1 MGSAIPP
8 SGQNRPW
15 TLPSEVEMKSHLFF
29 TVILFLALTLP
40 VFAQQTTPGSGNQQ
54 AAPAAQSAPTS
65 PSDDSVRE
73 PLQPVKSRDFWDGDD
88 PNIVNL
94 IAHPFADKAYVK
106 RHVQPIRDRLKELD
120 EITAADAAK
129 IKDIDAN
136 AQHGIQLA
144 SEKTTLADQH
154 ATDAATRAQTAQA
167 AATQASTRVSTD
179 EQIVGNLD
187 QYKGAGQTEIL
198 FRPGQTVL
206 SKQAKEALDQMA
218 SPLKD
223 LRSYIIEIQSFSAG
237 RGQAAIASSQK
248 MADSVVRYLVLTH
261 NIPVYRIYTV
271 GMGNAPVTGEGTAS
285 KHISGGRIEISLL
298 KNDLVSSAQ
307 H

>member
-1 MGSAIPP
+1 
-8 SGQNRPW
+8 
-15 TLPSEVEMKSHLFF
+15 MKSRLFF
-29 TVILFLALTLP
+29 ALVLFVALALP
-40 VFAQQTTPGSGNQQ
+40 VFAQQTTSGSSSQQ
-54 AAPAAQSAPTS
+54 AAQTAPTS

-73 PLQPVKSRDFWDGDD
+73 PLQPVKSRDFWDGDE
-88 PNIVNL
+88 PNFAHL
-94 IAHPFADKAYVK
+94 ITHPLTTKAYVT
-106 RHVQPIRDRLKELD
+106 RQVQPIRDRLNELD

-129 IKDIDAN
+129 IKDVDAR
-136 AQHGIQLA
+136 AQHGLQLA

-187 QYKGAGQTEIL
+187 QFKGNGQTEIR

-218 SPLKD
+218 TPLKD
-223 LRSYIIEIQSFSAG
+223 QHSYIIEIQGFSAG
-237 RGQAAIASSQK
+237 RGQAAIRASQK

-261 NIPVYRIYTV
+261 SIPVYRIHV
-271 GMGNAPVTGEGTAS
+271 LGLGNAQVAGEGAAP
-285 KHISGGRIEISLL
+285 KHISGGRVEVNLL